1 MLRERVCAPV
11 DHKERDRRDLG
22 FYTFLHF
29 RYSVPLVMSVIHSSG
44 DIMNKRI
51 VVLLATAAAFAI
63 GAVPATASKSEPGTI
78 ETANCSGQ
86 TTAFIAQIGAEGGI
100 HGVAGV
106 ADAFGFTVQEIH
118 ALIDNYC
125 AS

>member
-1 MLRERVCAPV
+1 
-11 DHKERDRRDLG
+11 
-22 FYTFLHF
+22 
-29 RYSVPLVMSVIHSSG
+29 
-44 DIMNKRI
+44 MNKRI
-51 VVLLATAAAFAI
+51 VALLATAAAFAI
-63 GAVPATASKSEPGTI
+63 GAVPAAASQTAPGTP

-86 TTAFIAQIGAEGGI
+86 TTAFIAQIGAEAGI

-106 ADAFGFTVQEIH
+106 ANAFGLTVQEVH

>member
-1 MLRERVCAPV
+1 M
-11 DHKERDRRDLG
+11 K
-22 FYTFLHF
+22 
-29 RYSVPLVMSVIHSSG
+29 
-44 DIMNKRI
+44 KRI
-51 VVLLATAAAFAI
+51 VALLAIAAVFAI
-63 GAVPATASKSEPGTI
+63 GAVPATAASQTEPGTP

-86 TTAFIAQIGAEGGI
+86 TTAFIAQIGAEAEI

-106 ADAFGFTVQEIH
+106 AHAFGFTVQEVH